1 MSYPRNNAAPPAIGV
16 GEVRAVADGAL
27 QTSDVLVRVKIG
39 TGSWG
44 AGAGTLAC
52 DATSGL
58 WTYVPSQAET
68 NAESFIVAIYKA
80 DCMGASA
87 TVVTSAHGVAGY
99 VRAYDASGNAIA
111 TAANQTT
118 ISGYV
123 DCLPETWVIPATS
136 AEVTAATSTLAT
148 AAALTTVDTVVDA
161 IKVVI
166 DAANSLDGKTL
177 QEALRIIAAGA
188 AGLSSGAGTGTETFK
203 GLDKTTDRLT
213 ATVDAAGNRSA
224 ITYG

>member
-1 MSYPRNNAAPPAIGV
+1 MSYPRNNASPPEIGV

-27 QTSDVLVRVKIG
+27 QTTDVLVRVKIG

-68 NAESFIVAIYKA
+68 NAESFVVAIYKA
-80 DCMGASA
+80 DCVGASA

-99 VRAYDASGNAIA
+99 VRAYDASGSAIA
-111 TAANQTT
+111 TA
-118 ISGYV
+118 
-123 DCLPETWVIPATS
+123 
-136 AEVTAATSTLAT
+136 TALA
-148 AAALTTVDTVVDA
+148 TVDTVVDA
-161 IKVVI
+161 IKVVT

-177 QEALRIIAAGA
+177 QQALRIIAAA
-188 AGLSSGAGTGTETFK
+188 TAGKVSGAGTGTEVAK
-203 GLDKTTDRLT
+203 GLDGSTDRIT
-213 ATVDAAGNRSA
+213 ATVDASGNRSA